1 MRARKKGD
9 MYLGKV
15 SNYINQNMAKFKQ
28 IYIRYTASIFCAF
41 IIAVVSIIANQKKGF
56 DIESIVA
63 VCSIWLAGNFLV
75 ESLWKKTIEE
85 AQKNKRKWLIGY
97 GVTFVIAIIF
107 ENLSEILKAQKAD
120 IPNLI
125 FESILYFYIACT
137 VLLAIYVLLRQQQLD
152 LPHCIGRIIFALLRA
167 VGVYLVL
174 NIAVILILEII
185 DALLVDIDTFRV
197 ELNIQLLLSA
207 LAYFPTC
214 LLAVSD
220 TSEDNAAF
228 TKKFVS
234 YVLLPCVWI
243 AMFVIYLYVI
253 KIFVKQEVPSNEI
266 FGICASL
273 FAIGMPIWMMA
284 SGFVEEK
291 TSRYAKLISIT
302 KYIYAPFILLEI
314 YSMSVRV
321 KAYGL
326 TEQRYAAWMFVLLQI
341 IYILWEKIYALY
353 AGQTGRKKTYTNQ
366 ADTGDTGTEH
376 ANEINQTKI
385 QINWHYEN
393 LILVLVGFLFVGLL
407 LPFGNAQYL
416 SYQSQ
421 KSRLVKNRTS
431 DMGEAAKAYDYLKT
445 NAYGRRYLDNYL
457 TEAEQDELH
466 NMLYDWDSED
476 QWKSVYFYADPM
488 EEGGLTIRG
497 YEKIYGVE
505 EHWRDECSVQEYES
519 KTITAGDNV
528 YANVDLTSCISY
540 YKDLEDKNEN
550 QVVDEKDKVYE
561 IQISNTEKLIVTY
574 ISFEIDDEQIM
585 IKRMFIKGYMLT
597 K

>member
-1 MRARKKGD
+1 M
-9 MYLGKV
+9 GKV

-28 IYIRYTASIFCAF
+28 IYIRYAESIFCAL
-41 IIAVVSIIANQKKGF
+41 IISVVSIIANQKKGF
-56 DIESIVA
+56 DIDSIVT

-75 ESLWKKTIEE
+75 ESLWKKTTEE

-97 GVTFVIAIIF
+97 GVTFVIAIVF
-107 ENLSEILKAQKAD
+107 NNLSEILKAQKAD

-137 VLLAIYVLLRQQQLD
+137 VLLAIYVLLRQQKLD

-207 LAYFPTC
+207 LAYLPTC

-243 AMFVIYLYVI
+243 AMFVIYLYVV
-253 KIFVKQEVPSNEI
+253 KIFVTQEVPSNEI

-326 TEQRYAAWMFVLLQI
+326 TEQRYAAIMFILLQI

-366 ADTGDTGTEH
+366 EDTGDTGTEH
-376 ANEINQTKI
+376 ANEINQTKT

-407 LPFGNAQYL
+407 LPFGNAKYL

-519 KTITAGDNV
+519 KTITAGDSV
-528 YANVDLTSCISY
+528 YANVNLTSCISY
-540 YKDLEDKNEN
+540 YKDLEDENEN

-561 IQISNTEKLIVTY
+561 IQISDTEKLIVTY
-574 ISFEIDDEQIM
+574 ISFEIDDEQTM

>member
-1 MRARKKGD
+1 M
-9 MYLGKV
+9 GKV

-28 IYIRYTASIFCAF
+28 IYIRYAASIFCAF

-56 DIESIVA
+56 DIESIVT

-75 ESLWKKTIEE
+75 ESLWKKTAEE
-85 AQKNKRKWLIGY
+85 AQKNKQKWLIGY
-97 GVTFVIAIIF
+97 GVTFVIAIVF

-137 VLLAIYVLLRQQQLD
+137 VLLAIYVLLRQQKLD
-152 LPHCIGRIIFALLRA
+152 LPHCIGRIILLRA

-243 AMFVIYLYVI
+243 AMFVIYLYVV
-253 KIFVKQEVPSNEI
+253 KIFVTQEVPSNEI
-266 FGICASL
+266 FSICASL

-291 TSRYAKLISIT
+291 SSRYKKLIHIT

-326 TEQRYAAWMFVLLQI
+326 TEQRYAAWMFILLQV
-341 IYILWEKIYALY
+341 IYILWEKIYARY
-353 AGQTGRKKTYTNQ
+353 ARLAGRKKTYNNQ

-376 ANEINQTKI
+376 ANEINQTKT

-421 KSRLVKNRTS
+421 KSRLVKNRTL
-431 DMGEAAKAYDYLKT
+431 DKKVAAEAYDYLRG
-445 NAYGRRYLDNYL
+445 NAYGRRYIKTNL

-466 NMLYDWDSED
+466 NMLYDRDSED
-476 QWKSVYFYADPM
+476 QWKSVYFNAYPI

-497 YEKIYGVE
+497 YEKIYGVD

-528 YANVDLTSCISY
+528 YEGVDLTSCISY

-561 IQISNTEKLIVTY
+561 IQISVTEKLIVTY
-574 ISFEIDDEQIM
+574 ISFEIDDEQTM

>member
-1 MRARKKGD
+1 M
-9 MYLGKV
+9 GKV

-28 IYIRYTASIFCAF
+28 IYIRYVASIFCVF

-56 DIESIVA
+56 DIESIVT

-75 ESLWKKTIEE
+75 ESLWKKTAEE
-85 AQKNKRKWLIGY
+85 AQKNKQKWLIGY
-97 GVTFVIAIIF
+97 GVTFVIAIVF

-137 VLLAIYVLLRQQQLD
+137 VLLAIYVLLRQQKLD

-243 AMFVIYLYVI
+243 AMFVIYLYVV
-253 KIFVKQEVPSNEI
+253 KIFVTQEVPSNEI
-266 FGICASL
+266 FSICASL

-291 TSRYAKLISIT
+291 SSRYKKLIHIT

-326 TEQRYAAWMFVLLQI
+326 TEQRYAAWMFILLQV
-341 IYILWEKIYALY
+341 IYILWEKIYARY
-353 AGQTGRKKTYTNQ
+353 ARLAGRKKTYNNQ

-376 ANEINQTKI
+376 ANEINQTKT

-393 LILVLVGFLFVGLL
+393 LILVLVGFL

-421 KSRLVKNRTS
+421 KSRLVKNRTL
-431 DMGEAAKAYDYLKT
+431 DKKVAAEAYDYLRG
-445 NAYGRRYLDNYL
+445 NAYGRRYIKTNL

-466 NMLYDWDSED
+466 NMLYDRDSED
-476 QWKSVYFYADPM
+476 QWKSVYFNAYPI

-497 YEKIYGVE
+497 YEKIYGVD

-528 YANVDLTSCISY
+528 YEGVDLTSCISY

-561 IQISNTEKLIVTY
+561 IQISVTEKLIVTY
-574 ISFEIDDEQIM
+574 ISFEIDDEQTM

>member
-1 MRARKKGD
+1 M
-9 MYLGKV
+9 GKV

-28 IYIRYTASIFCAF
+28 IYMRYAASIFCAF

-125 FESILYFYIACT
+125 FGSILYFYIACT

-253 KIFVKQEVPSNEI
+253 KIFVTQEVPSNEI

-341 IYILWEKIYALY
+341 IYILWERIYALY

-376 ANEINQTKI
+376 ANEINQTKT

-407 LPFGNAQYL
+407 LPFGNAKYL

-431 DMGEAAKAYDYLKT
+431 DMGEAAKAYDYLRT

-488 EEGGLTIRG
+488 EEGGLTIHG
-497 YEKIYGVE
+497 YEKIYGVD

-540 YKDLEDKNEN
+540 YKDLEDENEN

-574 ISFEIDDEQIM
+574 ISFEIDDEQTI

>member
-1 MRARKKGD
+1 M
-9 MYLGKV
+9 GKV

-28 IYIRYTASIFCAF
+28 IYMRYAASIFCAF

-56 DIESIVA
+56 DIESIVT

-75 ESLWKKTIEE
+75 ESLWKKTAEE

-125 FESILYFYIACT
+125 FGSILYFYIACT

-243 AMFVIYLYVI
+243 AMFVIYLYVV
-253 KIFVKQEVPSNEI
+253 KIFVTQEVPSNEI

-341 IYILWEKIYALY
+341 IYILWERIYALY

-376 ANEINQTKI
+376 ANEINQTKT

-407 LPFGNAQYL
+407 LPFGNAKYL

-431 DMGEAAKAYDYLKT
+431 DMGEAAKAYDYLRT

-476 QWKSVYFYADPM
+476 KWKSVYFYADPM

-497 YEKIYGVE
+497 YEKIYGVD
-505 EHWRDECSVQEYES
+505 EHWRDESSVQEYES
-519 KTITAGDNV
+519 KTITTGDNV
-528 YANVDLTSCISY
+528 YANVDFTSCISY
-540 YKDLEDKNEN
+540 YKDLEDENEN
-550 QVVDEKDKVYE
+550 QVLDEKDKVYE
-561 IQISNTEKLIVTY
+561 IQISDTEKLIITS
-574 ISFEIDDEQIM
+574 ISFEIDDEQTI

>member
-1 MRARKKGD
+1 M
-9 MYLGKV
+9 GKV

-28 IYIRYTASIFCAF
+28 IYIRYAASIFCAF

-56 DIESIVA
+56 DIESIVT

-75 ESLWKKTIEE
+75 ESLWKKTAEE
-85 AQKNKRKWLIGY
+85 AQKNKQKWLIGY
-97 GVTFVIAIIF
+97 GVTFVIAIVF

-137 VLLAIYVLLRQQQLD
+137 VLLAIYVLLRQQKLD

-197 ELNIQLLLSA
+197 ELNIQLMLSA

-243 AMFVIYLYVI
+243 AMFVIYLYVV
-253 KIFVKQEVPSNEI
+253 KIFVTQEVPSNEI
-266 FGICASL
+266 FSICASL

-291 TSRYAKLISIT
+291 SSRYKKLIHIT

-326 TEQRYAAWMFVLLQI
+326 TEQRYAAWMFILLQV
-341 IYILWEKIYALY
+341 IYILWEKIYARYVRL
-353 AGQTGRKKTYTNQ
+353 AGRKKTYNNQ

-376 ANEINQTKI
+376 ANEINQTKT

-421 KSRLVKNRTS
+421 KSRLVKNRTL
-431 DMGEAAKAYDYLKT
+431 DKKVAAEAYDYLRG
-445 NAYGRRYLDNYL
+445 NAYGRRYIKTNL

-466 NMLYDWDSED
+466 NMLYDRDSED
-476 QWKSVYFYADPM
+476 QWKSVYFNAYPI

-497 YEKIYGVE
+497 YEKIYGVD
-505 EHWRDECSVQEYES
+505 EHWRYECSVQEYES

-528 YANVDLTSCISY
+528 YEGVDLTSCISY

-561 IQISNTEKLIVTY
+561 IQISVTEKLIVTY
-574 ISFEIDDEQIM
+574 ISFEIDDEQTM

>member
-1 MRARKKGD
+1 M
-9 MYLGKV
+9 GKV

-28 IYIRYTASIFCAF
+28 IYIRYAASIFCAF

-56 DIESIVA
+56 DIESIVT

-97 GVTFVIAIIF
+97 GVTFVIAIVF
-107 ENLSEILKAQKAD
+107 NNLSEVLKAQKVD

-353 AGQTGRKKTYTNQ
+353 ARLADRKKIYNNQ

-393 LILVLVGFLFVGLL
+393 LIPVLVGFLFVGLL

-505 EHWRDECSVQEYES
+505 EHWRDESSVQEYES

-540 YKDLEDKNEN
+540 YKDLEDENEN

-561 IQISNTEKLIVTY
+561 IQISDTEKLIVTY
-574 ISFEIDDEQIM
+574 ISFEIDDEQTM

>member
-1 MRARKKGD
+1 M
-9 MYLGKV
+9 GKV

-28 IYIRYTASIFCAF
+28 IYMRYAASIFCAF

-97 GVTFVIAIIF
+97 GVTFVIAIVF
-107 ENLSEILKAQKAD
+107 NNLSEVLKAQKVD

-137 VLLAIYVLLRQQQLD
+137 VLLAIYVLLRQQKLD

-353 AGQTGRKKTYTNQ
+353 AGQTGRKKTYNNQ
-366 ADTGDTGTEH
+366 ADTGDTETEH

-476 QWKSVYFYADPM
+476 QWKSVYFNTYPI

-574 ISFEIDDEQIM
+574 ISFEIDDEQTM